1 MDILYIAAFIT
12 LVAIFLLGISW
23 MRIGLFNLSG
33 KKLEQRLKKVTKTP
47 VKGMFAGI
55 VMTSILQSSSAV
67 MLITIGFVATR
78 LLLFPQTIGIILGT
92 NIGTT
97 LTLQFISF
105 DLSSLVIPLIL
116 LGILCLLFK
125 KVWIKSTGFISIG
138 FGFIFGAMNGF
149 EKLATPL
156 TNTSLMSQLLQ
167 LLDQHI
173 LYAFLVGVLIT
184 SIVQS
189 STVVTGIAMSFLNA
203 DIFPLEIGIV
213 IMLGANIGTCV
224 TGLLASIGA
233 GEEARLTA
241 FAHVW
246 LNVIGAVICLPFITQ
261 LADASSIIS
270 TEPDAQLAHAS
281 IIFNCVSSL
290 LVLPF
295 AVRFGKF
302 VAWIHGKH

>member
-1 MDILYIAAFIT
+1 
-12 LVAIFLLGISW
+12 
-23 MRIGLFNLSG
+23 MRIGLFNISG
-33 KKLEQRLKKVTKTP
+33 KKLEQRLKSVTNTP
-47 VKGMFAGI
+47 VKGMFSGI

-67 MLITIGFVATR
+67 MLITIGFVSTR

-105 DLSSLVIPLIL
+105 NLSSLVIPLIIC
-116 LGILCLLFK
+116 GMLCFFFK
-125 KVWIKSTGFISIG
+125 KVWIRSSGFISLG
-138 FGFIFGAMNGF
+138 FGFIFAAMYGF
-149 EKLATPL
+149 EKLAIPL
-156 TNTSLMSQLLQ
+156 TNTSLMNQLLQ
-167 LLDQHI
+167 LLDQHLI
-173 LYAFLVGVLIT
+173 YGFLVGVLIT

-233 GEEARLTA
+233 GEEAKLTA

-246 LNVIGAVICLPFITQ
+246 LNVIGAIVFLPFITQ

-270 TEPDAQLAHAS
+270 KEPDAQLAHAS
-281 IIFNCVSSL
+281 IIFNCLSSL

-295 AVRFGKF
+295 AVQFGRFI
-302 VAWIHGKH
+302 AWMHGKN

>member
-1 MDILYIAAFIT
+1 
-12 LVAIFLLGISW
+12 
-23 MRIGLFNLSG
+23 
-33 KKLEQRLKKVTKTP
+33 
-47 VKGMFAGI
+47 
-55 VMTSILQSSSAV
+55 MTSILQSSSAV

-125 KVWIKSTGFISIG
+125 TIWIKSTGFISIG
-138 FGFIFGAMNGF
+138 FGFIFAAMYGF
-149 EKLATPL
+149 EKLAIPL
-156 TNTSLMSQLLQ
+156 TNTSLMNQLLQ

-246 LNVIGAVICLPFITQ
+246 LNVIGAVVCLPFIAQ
-261 LADASSIIS
+261 LADASSIFAKD
-270 TEPDAQLAHAS
+270 PDAQLAHAS

-295 AVRFGKF
+295 AVRFGQF
-302 VAWIHGKH
+302 VAWIHGKS